1 MWDDGIFYAAT
12 VASFNANTGKFRLVY
27 DDGDV
32 EVIRLEADPDKRQP
46 DDVVFRWLPQ
56 DEAAKVAEGGKE
68 EALQLEDMVSAPKH
82 DQGTDAEASPAE
94 TAPASEAELHVCAPD
109 ALDH

>member
-56 DEAAKVAEGGKE
+56 DEAGAKVAEGDKE
-68 EALQLEDMVSAPKH
+68 EALQEEVGAHKH

-109 ALDH
+109 ALDD